1 MSNTIACMMWIS
13 FTIFFCKAVFWIMLF
28 LAIHFEVKIG
38 DDDMSTIKMI
48 SISSYTFI
56 GSILNMLIYIF
67 TVAVMFKLKKIELTM
82 SPKYDTV

>member
-1 MSNTIACMMWIS
+1 
-13 FTIFFCKAVFWIMLF
+13 
-28 LAIHFEVKIG
+28 
-38 DDDMSTIKMI
+38 MI

-56 GSILNMLIYIF
+56 GAILNILIYIF

>member
-13 FTIFFCKAVFWIMLF
+13 FTIFLSKALFWIALF
-28 LAIHFEVKIG
+28 LADHFNVKIG
-38 DDDMSTIKMI
+38 DDDLLTLKMI

-56 GSILNMLIYIF
+56 GAILNMLIYIF
-67 TVAVMFKLKKIELTM
+67 TISVMFKLKKIELTM